1 MWGKPCLAYNVQASF
16 PVDALGAIA
25 AIQHHLNA
33 LPLPQL
39 KCPPP
44 QAQHVSIYAL
54 VPVRWPDA
62 GKEAYWNE
70 ISASA
75 ISSLQALCAG
85 RRRFELQF
93 DRLQLTP
100 SAIIAVAAE
109 MPDLIVD
116 IREHFHRTPGHPH
129 LPKPDYD
136 IVHTTLARFDR
147 EDHVSEAVIRE
158 VSTTD
163 IALTVEVEQLCLVRE
178 CVYPSLVLDEIVRF
192 DLR

>member
-16 PVDALGAIA
+16 PVNALGAIA
-25 AIQHHLNA
+25 AVQDHLNA
-33 LPLPQL
+33 LSLPQL

-62 GKEAYWNE
+62 GKEVYWNE
-70 ISASA
+70 ISAAA

-85 RRRFELQF
+85 RRRFKLRF
-93 DRLQLTP
+93 DRLRLTP

-109 MPDLIVD
+109 TPGLIAD
-116 IREHFHRTPGHPH
+116 IREHFHRAPGHLH

-147 EDHVSEAVIRE
+147 EEHVSAAVIRK

-163 IALTVEVEQLCLVRE
+163 ISLTMEVEHLCLVRE
-178 CVYPSLVLDEIVRF
+178 CVYPSLVLDEMVRF